1 MAVDEQFEIS
11 DNTAEGRFEARIDG
25 ALAGVAQYLRAPG
38 VLAVTHTEVE
48 PAYEGRGVGGALA
61 HHVLESAQ
69 EAGEKVAPVCPFVAN
84 YIRRHPDYQPLV
96 YEKQQ
101 DSAGLPGTGSA
112 PQSNSGTTEAP

>member
-1 MAVDEQFEIS
+1 MDEQFEIS

-61 HHVLESAQ
+61 HHILESAQ

-84 YIRRHPDYQPLV
+84 WIRRHPDYQPLV
-96 YEKQQ
+96 YEKRR
-101 DSAGLPGTGSA
+101 DGPGLPGTGSA
-112 PQSNSGTTEAP
+112 PQPNSGTTEAP

>member
-1 MAVDEQFEIS
+1 MDEQFEIS

-61 HHVLESAQ
+61 HHILESAQ

-84 YIRRHPDYQPLV
+84 WIRRHPDYQPLV
-96 YEKQQ
+96 YEKRQ
-101 DSAGLPGTGSA
+101 DSHGLPGTGSA
-112 PQSNSGTTEAP
+112 PQANSGTTEAP

>member
-11 DNTAEGRFEARIDG
+11 DNTAEGRFEARVDG

-61 HHVLESAQ
+61 HHILESAQ

-84 YIRRHPDYQPLV
+84 WIRRHPDYQPLV
-96 YEKQQ
+96 YDKQQ
-101 DSAGLPGTGSA
+101 DGARSPGNGPS
-112 PQSNSGTTEAP
+112 PQDSSGTTEAP